1 MITAILVTAGL
12 SLLGG
17 GTAGFIIAKKVDKP
31 AVEAAQADSARS
43 KGEAQEARAEAREAR
58 AEADALR
65 DVAQAQAAAVASV
78 GEPIR
83 LDAATSQLLA
93 KNTPACSAAPES
105 LACMVQLCWAHGQ
118 GNANRPGCVE
128 YQGIHSK
135 QLLGTLSTELCPE
148 PFMEPVP

>member
-17 GTAGFIIAKKVDKP
+17 GTAGFIIAKKVDRP

-135 QLLGTLSTELCPE
+135 KLLGTLSEELCPE